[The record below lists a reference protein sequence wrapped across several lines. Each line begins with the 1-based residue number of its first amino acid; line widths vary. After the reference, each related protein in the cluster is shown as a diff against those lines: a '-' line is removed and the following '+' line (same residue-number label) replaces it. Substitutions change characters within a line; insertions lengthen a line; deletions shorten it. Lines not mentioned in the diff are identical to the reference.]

1 MKSLDRKVK
10 TDAKFEATK
19 FSDTSL
25 KKYHINPDT
34 ELGQIYAELKFI
46 SDRMRA
52 RDFDNEC
59 QDNWKYVSSVFDR

>member
-1 MKSLDRKVK
+1 MKGLDRKVK
-10 TDAKFEATK
+10 TEATI
-19 FSDTSL
+19 FPDTSL
-25 KKYHINPDT
+25 RKYHFNPDT

-46 SDRMRA
+46 SERMRA